1 LLTPIFTVGELT
13 QIIKSLFDNSNILQN
28 IYIRGEI
35 SNFKH
40 HLSGHMYFTLKDE
53 KSQIRC
59 IMFRNKSAL
68 LPFIPENGM
77 KVILFGSISVFVRA
91 GEYQIYVEDIQPD
104 GIGALHIAFE
114 KLKVKLEKEGLFD
127 KEKKKPIPFLPS
139 KIGIITSLTGAAIK
153 DLITVI
159 KRRFSNVDIY
169 IAPVLVQGKAAAGEI
184 CAAIHDLNEIKE
196 IDVIILGRGGGSIE
210 ELWPFNEESVARAIY
225 SSKIPII
232 SAVGHETDYT
242 ISDFIADKRAPTPS
256 AAGEMVVPEKLQ
268 LTNDIKQYAVRLTN
282 AVIGNLNFKK
292 QKLEFLKRSPAF
304 TRPDDLL
311 TNSRMLLDQLLRQLN
326 KEINLQLDKR
336 KQAFLK
342 LTEKLDALSPL
353 SILKRGYSICEG
365 PDGKIIKKVDD
376 SIGYN
381 RVRVVVSDGILLC
394 EVKGSRK
401 VEENEERL

>member
-1 LLTPIFTVGELT
+1 MTPIFTVGELT

>member
-1 LLTPIFTVGELT
+1 LTPIFTVGELT